1 MRIMT
6 YPINVPRPDVD
17 ALKTFFERSSL
28 QVKSLYE
35 EHLSIKSASVLCLLV
50 VLALG
55 HFFLREARRSEV
67 YALSN
72 GVVTNKGLTGPLPGP
87 LLSFKW
93 PGHSAPIAPWALKE
107 LERKNTLE
115 LEELM
120 LSGVPLKLRDGARLL
135 LPSLLSACERFGVDP
150 FWAMAIMWTESHFRL
165 NAQSYAGAYGPMQIM
180 PATAHYILW
189 RQGVRVSAKEAARLR
204 TIPGRNVDLG
214 VSYLAELLEEF
225 DGNYKL
231 ATIAYNMG
239 PYGLKRA
246 LASGQRIGHNHR
258 YWKRVIGHLKLLLDS
273 AAPRLGPWRQFNEK
287 TLEEFAV
294 KGFKLPLI
302 SAVSK

>member
-6 YPINVPRPDVD
+6 NPVNVPKLDLD
-17 ALKTFFERSSL
+17 ELLAIWERLSL

-35 EHLSIKSASVLCLLV
+35 EHLSLRTALSLCLLV
-50 VLALG
+50 ALSLG
-55 HFFLREARRSEV
+55 YFFSRESRLSGV
-67 YALSN
+67 YAWSN
-72 GVVTNKGLTGPLPGP
+72 GVATIKGASGPIPGP

-93 PGHSAPIAPWALKE
+93 PGYSAPIAPWALKE
-107 LERKNTLE
+107 LERKNTTE

-120 LSGVPLKLRDGARLL
+120 LSGVPLKMRAQAKLL

-150 FWAMAIMWTESHFRL
+150 FWAMAILWTESHFRL
-165 NAQSYAGAYGPMQIM
+165 HVKSYAGAYGPMQIM

-189 RQGVRVSAKEAARLR
+189 KQGVRVSSKEAARLR

-214 VSYLAELLEEF
+214 VYYLSELLSEF

-239 PYGLKRA
+239 PFGLKKA
-246 LASGQRIGHNHR
+246 LAQGRSIGHNHR
-258 YWKRVIGHLKLLLDS
+258 YWKRVVGHLKLLLDS

-294 KGFKLPLI
+294 KGFKLPLLG
-302 SAVSK
+302 VVTK